1 MAGRK
6 YPYLE
11 EPPSGASPD
20 AAPATPPWKPAPAVT
35 RATAEDKGVRPTPL
49 PKQLLDMVS
58 RTLLGSKPEPS
69 YEDPSGRFSNTGA
82 SAPAPGTP
90 PPAFPTPTPANQAP
104 FMGPGVPMRPVTL
117 READVVGRE
126 FSYPTGIN
134 IQTTARSG
142 EAVSFEM
149 LRGLAYGYDL
159 LTTLIETRKRQ
170 MTKVTGQF
178 MIRQRP
184 GETQRPD
191 PDERCNMLQEF
202 FRYPDKRLPY
212 VDWMNKILD
221 DWFIT
226 DAPTIYVRRNYNE
239 LSPGLCEPCMLEIV
253 DGSTIIPRV
262 DTTGR
267 TPLAPAEAYTQITQ
281 GAVTYNYRADELLYA
296 PRNLRPGKLYGYSRV
311 EQVIT
316 TVLIG
321 LRREGAKLS
330 YYQTGNIPDMLLS
343 TPADWSAADVV
354 SFQKS
359 FDARMRDPSRR
370 FGRVVFV
377 PTTAGAL
384 PARSE
389 AALFGPFDEWL
400 ARVCCY
406 AFDLPPLPFVQQQNR
421 ATAETANAEA
431 LKQGLEPEMIGWKS
445 FMERLVKI
453 GWGWDDIEWM
463 YDDLDAVKPAELV
476 ESMLPAK
483 ESGVISGDEMRS
495 DLGKPAIGL
504 RHMVKGVGPLG
515 FMFVDDM
522 IKASEMGVTIFGPE
536 VIAQQMGLTAPPP
549 MLGPDG
555 QPLPTPDA
563 PPMLA
568 APAGMPPGGPPLL
581 AGPAAAPDD
590 EPDLSGPLSGVWPQ
604 LLAAVGLGPGGPAA
618 RSKDVTTKDELD
630 SDPLSN
636 VVPHPQVL
644 KTLRDAESKIRAMHA
659 KKLKRSA

>member
-1 MAGRK
+1 
-6 YPYLE
+6 
-11 EPPSGASPD
+11 
-20 AAPATPPWKPAPAVT
+20 
-35 RATAEDKGVRPTPL
+35 
-49 PKQLLDMVS
+49 
-58 RTLLGSKPEPS
+58 
-69 YEDPSGRFSNTGA
+69 
-82 SAPAPGTP
+82 
-90 PPAFPTPTPANQAP
+90 
-104 FMGPGVPMRPVTL
+104 
-117 READVVGRE
+117 
-126 FSYPTGIN
+126 
-134 IQTTARSG
+134 
-142 EAVSFEM
+142 M

-343 TPADWSAADVV
+343 TAGRLVGGRRRLLPKIVRRS
-354 SFQKS
+354 
-359 FDARMRDPSRR
+359 DARSKPPVRPGRIRADDGRRAPGAQRGCTFRAIRRMACKSLLLRVRTCRRCRSCSSR
-370 FGRVVFV
+370 
-377 PTTAGAL
+377 TA
-384 PARSE
+384 
-389 AALFGPFDEWL
+389 
-400 ARVCCY
+400 
-406 AFDLPPLPFVQQQNR
+406 PP
-421 ATAETANAEA
+421 AETANAEA

-536 VIAQQMGLTAPPP
+536 VIAQQMGLTAPPA
-549 MLGPDG
+549 
-555 QPLPTPDA
+555 DA
-563 PPMLA
+563 RARRSAATHPRRSHPCSPPRPVCRLA
-568 APAGMPPGGPPLL
+568 AHRCSQDLPPRRMMNRTSQVRFQ
-581 AGPAAAPDD
+581 A
-590 EPDLSGPLSGVWPQ
+590 SGRSCSLPWAS
-604 LLAAVGLGPGGPAA
+604 GPAA
-618 RSKDVTTKDELD
+618 RLRGR
-630 SDPLSN
+630 
-636 VVPHPQVL
+636 
-644 KTLRDAESKIRAMHA
+644 KTSRRRMSSIAI
-659 KKLKRSA
+659 RSATSCRTRRC